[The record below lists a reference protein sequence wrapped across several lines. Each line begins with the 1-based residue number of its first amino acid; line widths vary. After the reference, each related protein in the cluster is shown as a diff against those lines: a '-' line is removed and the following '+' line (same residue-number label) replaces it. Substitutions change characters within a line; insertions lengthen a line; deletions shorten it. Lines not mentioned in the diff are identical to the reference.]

1 MKKFFKFLKS
11 KSLFVTLVIVAF
23 FMIGLGG
30 FLLFRSDSSDLKYED
45 YTIYKDLVGSI
56 EEYDS
61 SMTVDGHNASNNAY
75 YITGKISSKVDKKF
89 TVITFNLYNK
99 KGELMGTA
107 VSGLN
112 ELKKDKVY
120 DFKAIALVDSKD
132 LKKIDSYKLK
142 SVVLG

>member
-61 SMTVDGHNASNNAY
+61 SMTVDGHSASNNAY
-75 YITGKISSKVDKKF
+75 YITGKISSKVDKEF

-99 KGELMGTA
+99 SGELMGTA

-112 ELKKDKVY
+112 ELKKDKIY